1 MNVYEIDSR
10 IEEIL
15 ANAVDENGEINPEA
29 LEQLEALQMEREQK
43 AENCAL
49 AYKNHKANAKAIED
63 EIKVLTKRMKAEER
77 QAESA
82 GGYLKIILNGEKMK
96 TARVSVSYRE
106 SQAVEITDTFWIAA
120 SDEFIRVKDPEPNR
134 IAITAALKAG
144 ETVPGARLVNRTSM
158 IIK

>member
-29 LEQLEALQMEREQK
+29 LEQLEALQMKREQK

-63 EIKVLTKRMKAEER
+63 EIKVLTKRMKSEER

-82 GGYLKIILNGEKMK
+82 GDYLQKILNGEKLK
-96 TARVSVSYRE
+96 TSRVAVSYRE
-106 SQAVEITDTFWIAA
+106 SQSVDLEDGFMITAPTEYLRF
-120 SDEFIRVKDPEPNR
+120 KDPEPNKKL
-134 IAITAALKAG
+134 IMELLKKG
-144 ETVPGARLVNRTSM
+144 EKVPGARLVSRTSM

>member
-63 EIKVLTKRMKAEER
+63 EIKVLTKRMKSEEK

-82 GGYLKIILNGEKMK
+82 GGYLRIILNGEKMK

-106 SQAVEITDTFWIAA
+106 TQAVEITDTFWFAA
-120 SDEFIRVKDPEPNR
+120 RDEFVRMKDPEPNKT
-134 IAITAALKAG
+134 AIMAALKSG
-144 ETVPGARLVNRTSM
+144 ETVPGARLVSKTSM
-158 IIK
+158 IVK